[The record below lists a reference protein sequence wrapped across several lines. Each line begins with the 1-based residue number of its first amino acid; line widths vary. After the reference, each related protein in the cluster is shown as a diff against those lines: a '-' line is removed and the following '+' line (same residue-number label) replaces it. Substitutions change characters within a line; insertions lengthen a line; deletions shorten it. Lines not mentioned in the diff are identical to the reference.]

1 MSIFTSFKS
10 PQEKRDVRSRD
21 IKKRNNIL
29 KHVRIGKATF
39 GAESEKHFNEANRLI
54 KKYKFGK

>member
-1 MSIFTSFKS
+1 MGIFSRFMQS
-10 PQEKRDVRSRD
+10 SDKRDIRSRD
-21 IKKRNNIL
+21 IKKRNNIM

-39 GAESEKHFNEANRLI
+39 GAESEKHLKKAEKLI